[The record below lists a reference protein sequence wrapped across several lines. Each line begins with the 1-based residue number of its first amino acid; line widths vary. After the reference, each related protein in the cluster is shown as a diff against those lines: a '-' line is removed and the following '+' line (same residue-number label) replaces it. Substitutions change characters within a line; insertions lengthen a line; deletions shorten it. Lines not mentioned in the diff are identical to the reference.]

1 MISLCDRISAAID
14 RKEYSVG
21 IFLDLS
27 KAFDTVN
34 HAILFKK
41 LHVYGIRGLALDWIK
56 SYLSNR
62 YQYVQYN
69 GCDSVLQKVSCG
81 VPQGSILGPLLFLLY
96 INDIT
101 NVSGILHLI
110 LFADDTSVFFSHH
123 DPKSLTNIIQTE
135 LQKLSLWFKANK
147 LSLNIDKTKFMVFT
161 PRQKRDKLNITLLID
176 GKQINQAKDNIFL
189 GVVIDEHLSWKSHIS
204 NVANKISKS
213 IGIIYIACFFLPKSS
228 LRTLYYSLIYPY

>member
-1 MISLCDRISAAID
+1 MRDRISAAIN

-34 HAILFKK
+34 HAILLKK
-41 LHVYGIRGLALDWIK
+41 LHVYSIRGLAFDWIK

-62 YQYVQYN
+62 YQYVQYH
-69 GCDSVLQKVSCG
+69 GCDSAFQKVSCG

-101 NVSGILHLI
+101 NVSVILHLI

-123 DPKSLTNIIQTE
+123 DPTSLTNIIQTE

-161 PRQKRDKLNITLLID
+161 PRQKRNKLNISL
-176 GKQINQAKDNIFL
+176 
-189 GVVIDEHLSWKSHIS
+189 VID
-204 NVANKISKS
+204 ANKLSKRK
-213 IGIIYIACFFLPKSS
+213 IIFF
-228 LRTLYYSLIYPY
+228 

>member
-1 MISLCDRISAAID
+1 MFC
-14 RKEYSVG
+14 
-21 IFLDLS
+21 
-27 KAFDTVN
+27 
-34 HAILFKK
+34 
-41 LHVYGIRGLALDWIK
+41 GL
-56 SYLSNR
+56 
-62 YQYVQYN
+62 
-69 GCDSVLQKVSCG
+69 
-81 VPQGSILGPLLFLLY
+81 PQGSILGPLLFLLY

-123 DPKSLTNIIQTE
+123 DPTSLTNIIQTE

-161 PRQKRDKLNITLLID
+161 PRQKRNKLNITLVID
-176 GKQINQAKDNIFL
+176 GKQIKQTKDNIFL

-213 IGIIYIACFFLPKSS
+213 IGIIYKASFFLPKSS
-228 LRTLYYSLIYPY
+228 L